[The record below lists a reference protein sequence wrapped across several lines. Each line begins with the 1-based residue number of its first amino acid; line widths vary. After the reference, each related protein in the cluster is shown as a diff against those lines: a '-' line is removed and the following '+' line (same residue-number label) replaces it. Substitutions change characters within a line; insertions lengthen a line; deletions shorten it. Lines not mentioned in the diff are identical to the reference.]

1 MSDKGVVTKNMS
13 EPKPQGKRG
22 IRLEDLAALAQV
34 STATVSRALNDSPL
48 VRDDTKRRIWMLARQ
63 HHYPFRPQM
72 PAMLSRA
79 ATTIAIAIPTP
90 LGKSGSLA
98 DPFFMELIGGV
109 GEAAREA
116 ECDIVI
122 SHVTPKNFDD
132 LSEIIETSRAEGVIF
147 LGQSFLHERFNRLTQ
162 TKNRFVVWGGDLP
175 GQRYCS
181 VGSDNIRG
189 GRRATSHLLRLGRK
203 RIAFFGDTDAAE
215 IMQRYTGYLDA
226 LEEAGVTPDPQL
238 IAPVHFE
245 VESAE
250 DAVERLIAQGAK
262 FDAIFG
268 ASDLVALGAIRGLIR
283 HGRRVPEDVS
293 VVGYDNV
300 LLARYSHPA
309 LTTISQDMAK
319 AGRLLVS
326 KLMNS
331 QGDQDVRSERLP
343 TELIVRESCGA

>member
-1 MSDKGVVTKNMS
+1 MADGDEK
-13 EPKPQGKRG
+13 KRG
-22 IRLEDLAALAQV
+22 IRLEDLAELAQV

-48 VRDDTKRRIWMLARQ
+48 VRDETKRRIWMLARQ

-72 PAMLSRA
+72 PAILSGA
-79 ATTIAIAIPTP
+79 AATIAIAIPTP
-90 LGKSGSLA
+90 LGKSGSAA

-116 ECDIVI
+116 ECDLII

-132 LSEIIETSRAEGVIF
+132 LSEIIESSRAEGVIF
-147 LGQSFLHERFNRLTQ
+147 LGQSFLHERFNRLAATQ
-162 TKNRFVVWGGDLP
+162 SRFVVWGAELP

-181 VGSDNIRG
+181 IGSDNIRG

-203 RIAFFGDTDAAE
+203 RVAFFGDTEAPE
-215 IMQRYTGYLDA
+215 IMQRYSGYLEA
-226 LEEAGVTPDPQL
+226 LQSADIPVDPDL
-238 IAPVHFE
+238 VMPVHFE

-250 DAVERLIAQGAK
+250 DAVERLIARGVE

-268 ASDLVALGAIRGLIR
+268 ASDLIALGAIRGFIR
-283 HGRRVPEDVS
+283 HGRSVPEDVS
-293 VVGYDNV
+293 VVGYDDV

-331 QGDQDVRSERLP
+331 KTSRDIRSERLP